1 MIPFDRER
9 FERAARERGIDVV
22 LATSRHNVAYLT
34 GGYYNMFFARDQR
47 FGAGQYLSA
56 VAVPAARIDGAFYVG
71 RDSERDFLAAFGP
84 LWITD
89 VQSAP
94 RRPNMTVEV
103 AAKTAELLRAR
114 GLGGGTIAVELPFLP
129 ADAFAVLRGELPGAT
144 FVDATPALADVR
156 AVKAPGELERLEL
169 AHRRVA
175 DAIHATFAA
184 GRPDDTLRDLA
195 AAVERGVEERGAE
208 YLYALTNVGPGL
220 TRAATAERWGR
231 GRPLHIDAGAEVDG
245 YRADVARMGSI
256 GAAPARA
263 LEMFEACVRAQAG
276 IRGRVGPG
284 VACRD
289 LSRIGT
295 DAMAAGPFGR
305 FGKFQAHGIGLVSH
319 EVPAVTPESDTVL
332 EPGMVVSVETD
343 YLDPE
348 IGHIKLED
356 SVVVSGAGCEGLGDV
371 HRGWSTVAGA

>member
-9 FERAARERGIDVV
+9 FARAARERGIDVV

-56 VAVPAARIDGAFYVG
+56 VAVPAARIESAFYVG

-84 LWITD
+84 LWIAD

-103 AAKTAELLRAR
+103 AAKAAELLGAR
-114 GLGGGTIAVELPFLP
+114 GLGAGTIAVELPFLP
-129 ADAFAVLRGELPGAT
+129 ADAFAVLRAALPAAT
-144 FVDATPALADVR
+144 FVDATSALADVR
-156 AVKAPGELERLEL
+156 AIKRPGEVERLEM
-169 AHRRVA
+169 AHRGVA
-175 DAIHATFAA
+175 EAIRATFLA
-184 GRPDDTLRDLA
+184 GGPDDTLRDAA
-195 AAVERGVEERGAE
+195 AAVQRGVEERGGA
-208 YLYALTNVGPGL
+208 YLYALTNAGPGL

-231 GRPLHIDAGAEVDG
+231 GRPLHIDAGAELNG

-256 GAAPARA
+256 GPAPARA
-263 LEMFEACVRAQAG
+263 REMFDACARAQAE
-276 IRGRVGPG
+276 IRGRLGPG
-284 VACRD
+284 LACRD
-289 LSRIGT
+289 LYRIGT
-295 DAMAAGPFGR
+295 DTMAAGPFGR

-319 EVPAVTPESDTVL
+319 EPPAITQESAGVL

-356 SVVVSGAGCEGLGDV
+356 SVVVSARGCEGLGDV
-371 HRGWSTVAGA
+371 HREWCTVGA